1 MNNRMIWRNF
11 TRNKAVSLTTAVFI
25 AAAAMLMSLAAIL
38 AVNLFGTV
46 DQLMEEAKTPHFM
59 QMHSGELDQTAL
71 EVFASDNDDVTD
83 FQVLEFLNIDSAQ
96 ITLGENSLAG
106 NLQDNGFS
114 TQSQNFDLLL
124 DLDNQPVQP
133 EDGELYVPVCYYK
146 DGTAEVGDKA
156 VINGKTFTIAGFV
169 RDSQMNSTLAS
180 SKRFVV
186 SEADY
191 HELTPMGSVE
201 YLIEFRLHDL
211 SDLSAFETAYSN
223 AGLASNGPTLTWPL
237 FKMMSAISD
246 GIMIAVIMLISILV
260 ILIALLCIRFTLLAK
275 IEDDYREIGAM
286 RAIGMRVSDVRSIY
300 LTIYAVMAASGGIIG
315 FLLSLVF
322 QKPMQESMRLNLG
335 SGGNEVV
342 AMLLGAVG
350 AMIVFLLVLL
360 YVKWSLRSFRKI
372 SAAQAVRFGAAQES
386 TRLGAV
392 KLSKNRWLSTNLCL
406 AVKDVLSRKRLYVTM
421 LVVTMLAA
429 FIMIVPQN
437 LYHTIAGDEFVTY
450 MGVGDCDLR
459 VDVQQ
464 VDQIDK
470 KTADIGKHMK
480 DDQEIKQ
487 YALFTTKTF
496 GITQDDGTVENI
508 KIELGDHTVFPLQ
521 YTDGI
526 MPIANNEIALSVI
539 NAEELNKKVG
549 DQLVL
554 LTSKG
559 EKTLTVC
566 GIYSDIT
573 NGGKTA
579 KAAFTDNSAETAWS
593 TVCASLI
600 EPKQLTDK
608 ISEYGN
614 EFDYAKVSSIAEYV
628 TQTFGQTLGSVRTAS
643 LVAVLI
649 AAVIIFLVTLLFMR
663 LLAAKDR
670 YSIAVM
676 RAVGFTGS
684 DIRRQYTWRAV
695 LVLLIGIA
703 LGTLLAG
710 TLGEQLSGMAISSFG
725 AAAFHFT
732 INPIFTYLVSPL
744 LMLFAALTATVLGTS
759 RAGRVHI
766 YESIKE

>member
-11 TRNKAVSLTTAVFI
+11 ARNKAVSLTTAVFI
-25 AAAAMLMSLAAIL
+25 AAAAMLMSLAAIM
-38 AVNLFGTV
+38 AVTLFGTV
-46 DQLMEEAKTPHFM
+46 DHLMKDAQTPHFM
-59 QMHSGELDQTAL
+59 QMHSGELDQTGL
-71 EVFASDNDDVTD
+71 EVFASDNDDVAD
-83 FQVLEFLNIDSAQ
+83 FQVLEFLNIDSTQ

-114 TQSQNFDLLL
+114 TQSQSFDLLL

-146 DGTAEVGDKA
+146 DGTAEAGDKA
-156 VINGKTFTIAGFV
+156 VINGKTFTVAGFV

-191 HELTPMGSVE
+191 HQLAPMGNVE

-211 SDLSAFETAYSN
+211 ADLSAFETAYSN
-223 AGLASNGPTLTWPL
+223 AGLPSNGPTLTWPL

-286 RAIGMRVSDVRSIY
+286 RAIGMRVSDVRKIY
-300 LTIYAVMAASGGIIG
+300 LAIYAVMAAIGGIIG

-335 SGGNEVV
+335 SGGNEVM

-350 AMIVFLLVLL
+350 AMIVFLLILL

-386 TRLGAV
+386 TRLGTV

-459 VDVQQ
+459 LDVQQ
-464 VDQIDK
+464 VDRIDE

-549 DQLVL
+549 DQLIL
-554 LTSKG
+554 LTSEG

-579 KAAFTDNSAETAWS
+579 KAAFEDASAQTAWS
-593 TVCASLI
+593 TVCASLA
-600 EPKQLTDK
+600 EPKQITDK

-628 TQTFGQTLGSVRTAS
+628 TQTFGQTLGAARTAS
-643 LVAVLI
+643 LVAVLV
-649 AAVIIFLVTLLFMR
+649 AAAIIFLVTLLFMR

-670 YSIAVM
+670 YSISVM

-744 LMLFAALTATVLGTS
+744 LMLLAALTATVFGTS